1 MFYSKNKKQTNTK
14 KGFTLIEAL
23 VAISILMIAIAS
35 PMLLAQKSLS
45 SANLSKDQM
54 IATFLAQDAIEA
66 VKNIR
71 DEIAINGSNTGDWL
85 DKLEPCVCDTNE
97 ENEICDFDIE
107 DESLLP
113 SLKFCTIDTIS
124 KNWTDTIK
132 KGSATDGSNILKV
145 KYIPNLDGTE
155 SFIKYDYTG
164 DKQTKFTRY
173 INIQKIGLDGNE
185 ARVKVRVTWNST
197 LGTQKIDLEDFI
209 YNYSENI
216 EDTE

>member
-66 VKNIR
+66 VKNTR
-71 DEIAINGSNTGDWL
+71 DETAKNPNATDWL
-85 DKLEPCVCDTNE
+85 DKLEPCVCSNEGEKCIFDVQTTNL
-97 ENEICDFDIE
+97 D
-107 DESLLP
+107 S
-113 SLKFCTIDTIS
+113 SVKFCNIDTTNKS
-124 KNWTDTIK
+124 VMP
-132 KGSATDGSNILKV
+132 GSNPNNELKIS
-145 KYIPNLDGTE
+145 YIQDQDTKK
-155 SFIKYDYTG
+155 FIKYDYNTNIG
-164 DKQTKFTRY
+164 TDSELSKFTRY
-173 INIQKIGLDGNE
+173 ISIKKTNFPEVKGNE
-185 ARVKVRVTWNST
+185 AIVQVRVTWNST

-216 EDTE
+216 